1 MDKEYIENLIKADI
15 ELLGCS
21 IWGIELVG
29 SSNTPTLKIFID
41 KENGITIE
49 DCEKVSRHVS
59 IVFGVNN
66 PSLNNLSL
74 EVSSPGLE
82 RKFFNKDQYSSYIGC
97 PIKIR
102 YKNEENKYLSTKGI
116 LEKVNG
122 EGLILKSTNKDFFID
137 FNSID
142 KANLEYTRVKNAK

>member
-1 MDKEYIENLIKADI
+1 MSAILKKISFAR
-15 ELLGCS
+15 LL
-21 IWGIELVG
+21 L
-29 SSNTPTLKIFID
+29 LKIFNI
-41 KENGITIE
+41 
-49 DCEKVSRHVS
+49 S
-59 IVFGVNN
+59 F
-66 PSLNNLSL
+66 LNFLK
-74 EVSSPGLE
+74 E

-142 KANLEYTRVKNAK
+142 KANLEYTRE